1 MKWNLGLENYIVI
14 IPTENSYIKFNK
26 VNSLQIYDIAQNYS
40 ILHKVVQS
48 LSEHNL
54 RILIHHHIQN
64 LRQRK

>member
-14 IPTENSYIKFNK
+14 IPTENCYIKFNK

-54 RILIHHHIQN
+54 KILIHLHIQN